1 MISSV
6 SISTIFPRRVSFL
19 RRQWLHVWLGPPRF
33 RSLFI
38 GFRSAPSLPRQI
50 TLPPVTRALLPA
62 LTYFEFRGASK
73 YLEEFASRIDSPRL
87 TQIYIGCSHRLIDS
101 CVDFQVAQ
109 LFQLLD
115 RSGDPKLALIR
126 RASVDFF
133 PTRVM
138 FFMNPHPVGP
148 PVMDMRP
155 ESEDGTVKGF
165 INCHEE
171 SQISHVAHMFS
182 QPSAL
187 LSDVVHLDLSLSW
200 ANADRQDDEWLH
212 LFRQL
217 STIRTLFVFGLFPG
231 RIALALNDCSAEM
244 VAEVLPVLS
253 VICIDG
259 QPVSC
264 IEKFIAARQLS
275 GCPVTIVETHE
286 RLEAYVIR

>member
-1 MISSV
+1 M
-6 SISTIFPRRVSFL
+6 SFL